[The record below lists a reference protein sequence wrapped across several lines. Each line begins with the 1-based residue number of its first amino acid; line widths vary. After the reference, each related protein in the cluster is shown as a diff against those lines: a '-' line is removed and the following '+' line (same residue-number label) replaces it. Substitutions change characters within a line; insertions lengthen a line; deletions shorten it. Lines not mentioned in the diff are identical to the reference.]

1 MVNRRRCRPD
11 VYLEYAF
18 DRLLA
23 RKLERAYE
31 ILVPDQVRRTGTI
44 SGISDGEGNEDSSHL
59 RPSVFGQ
66 AKRRQDDRQ
75 PDSDPG
81 FIRER
86 RRLHRAH

>member
-11 VYLEYAF
+11 VFLEYAF

-23 RKLERAYE
+23 RKLERVYE

-44 SGISDGEGNEDSSHL
+44 SGIRDGEGNEDSSHL
-59 RPSVFGQ
+59 RPSVLRQ
-66 AKRRQDDRQ
+66 AKGRQDDRQ

-81 FIRER
+81 FIRKR